1 MGLNVGWNRFSVE
14 AHQLNAMPLKM
25 LSSPGGYHD
34 GNCLCLTV
42 SDRDLKA
49 GLFVTLCEA
58 AGVIWNL
65 ALLISSALNTEADI
79 RVIQKLRFSALLH
92 DRKEGIADEAV
103 PRLLREYM
111 LRMKTRS
118 GGQNPTT

>member
-1 MGLNVGWNRFSVE
+1 MGPSAGLVRFSVK
-14 AHQLNAMPLKM
+14 AHKLNAMPVTM
-25 LSSPGGYHD
+25 LSSPGGYDD

-58 AGVIWNL
+58 AGVIWDL

-79 RVIQKLRFSALLH
+79 RVIQKT
-92 DRKEGIADEAV
+92 AV
-103 PRLLREYM
+103 LCA
-111 LRMKTRS
+111 TA
-118 GGQNPTT
+118 